1 MVQYKKEFFWQSINM
16 SISQQNEIQNEI
28 EWVKRE
34 INLLQ
39 DRLKKNRK
47 NQFQNVLVRVKKIR
61 IKKKTKQTKTGF
73 FFRPKEY
80 KI

>member
-1 MVQYKKEFFWQSINM
+1 M
-16 SISQQNEIQNEI
+16 SNSQQNEIQNEI

-47 NQFQNVLVRVKKIR
+47 GQNQFQNVLVRVKKY
-61 IKKKTKQTKTGF
+61 
-73 FFRPKEY
+73 E
-80 KI
+80 

>member
-1 MVQYKKEFFWQSINM
+1 MKKKVVQYKEFFWQSINM
-16 SISQQNEIQNEI
+16 SNSQQNEIQNEI

-47 NQFQNVLVRVKKIR
+47 GQNQFQNVLVRVKKY
-61 IKKKTKQTKTGF
+61 
-73 FFRPKEY
+73 E
-80 KI
+80 

>member
-1 MVQYKKEFFWQSINM
+1 MVQYKEFFWQSINM
-16 SISQQNEIQNEI
+16 SNSQQNEIQNEI

-47 NQFQNVLVRVKKIR
+47 GQNQFRNVLVRVKKY
-61 IKKKTKQTKTGF
+61 
-73 FFRPKEY
+73 E
-80 KI
+80 

>member
-1 MVQYKKEFFWQSINM
+1 MKKKMVQYKEFFWQSINM
-16 SISQQNEIQNEI
+16 SNSQQNEIQNEI

-47 NQFQNVLVRVKKIR
+47 GQN
-61 IKKKTKQTKTGF
+61 
-73 FFRPKEY
+73 
-80 KI
+80 

>member
-1 MVQYKKEFFWQSINM
+1 MKKKMVQYKEFFWQSINM
-16 SISQQNEIQNEI
+16 SNSQQNEIQNEI

-47 NQFQNVLVRVKKIR
+47 GQNQFQNVLVRVKKY
-61 IKKKTKQTKTGF
+61 
-73 FFRPKEY
+73 E
-80 KI
+80 

>member
-1 MVQYKKEFFWQSINM
+1 MKKKMGQYKEFFWQSINM
-16 SISQQNEIQNEI
+16 SNSQQNEIQNEI

-47 NQFQNVLVRVKKIR
+47 GQNQFQNVLVRVKKY
-61 IKKKTKQTKTGF
+61 
-73 FFRPKEY
+73 E
-80 KI
+80 

>member
-61 IKKKTKQTKTGF
+61 IKKKTKQTKTEF
-73 FFRPKEY
+73 FFRAKEY

>member
-1 MVQYKKEFFWQSINM
+1 MVQYKEFFWQSINM
-16 SISQQNEIQNEI
+16 SNSQPNEIQNEI

-47 NQFQNVLVRVKKIR
+47 GQNQFQNVLVRVKKY
-61 IKKKTKQTKTGF
+61 
-73 FFRPKEY
+73 E
-80 KI
+80 

>member
-1 MVQYKKEFFWQSINM
+1 MKKKMVQYKEFFWQSINM
-16 SISQQNEIQNEI
+16 SNSQQNEIQNEI

-47 NQFQNVLVRVKKIR
+47 GQNQFRNVLVRVKKY
-61 IKKKTKQTKTGF
+61 
-73 FFRPKEY
+73 E
-80 KI
+80 

>member
-1 MVQYKKEFFWQSINM
+1 MVQYKEFFWQSINM
-16 SISQQNEIQNEI
+16 SNSQQNEIQNEI

-47 NQFQNVLVRVKKIR
+47 GQNQFQNVLVRVKKY
-61 IKKKTKQTKTGF
+61 
-73 FFRPKEY
+73 E
-80 KI
+80 

>member
-1 MVQYKKEFFWQSINM
+1 MVQYKEIFWQSINM
-16 SISQQNEIQNEI
+16 SNSQQNEIQNEI

-47 NQFQNVLVRVKKIR
+47 GQNQFQNVLVRVKKY
-61 IKKKTKQTKTGF
+61 
-73 FFRPKEY
+73 E
-80 KI
+80 

>member
-47 NQFQNVLVRVKKIR
+47 NQFQNVLMRVKKIR
-61 IKKKTKQTKTGF
+61 IKKKDKTN
-73 FFRPKEY
+73 
-80 KI
+80 